1 MIRHYQAIRNGF
13 SLCLNTLSFAPHVVL
28 RLILVRSSALH
39 AVRQSLKT
47 LLIYLLTF
55 QTLRVLDPGPEE
67 FERLEDKSE
76 EFSVIAAP
84 HVVQNF

>member
-1 MIRHYQAIRNGF
+1 MIRHYHAIRNGF

-55 QTLRVLDPGPEE
+55 QTLRVLEILH
-67 FERLEDKSE
+67 RCLLLILEQ
-76 EFSVIAAP
+76 FRI
-84 HVVQNF
+84 QTIRRF

>member
-47 LLIYLLTF
+47 LLIYLRTF
-55 QTLRVLDPGPEE
+55 QTLRVLEILH
-67 FERLEDKSE
+67 RCLLSILEQ
-76 EFSVIAAP
+76 FRI
-84 HVVQNF
+84 QTIRRF